1 MLLQLMCVELV
12 MRGKDGLPAPS
23 QACTW
28 PKNARPYDR
37 DVSKNIDPAKWKSQ
51 PRMQANRVITQRFF
65 HTSSLVTLP
74 VIVFHE
80 NALTRESTHAVF
92 EAMVRRF
99 CCPLSFALA
108 FGLLPACATS
118 ESTKPSP
125 SSSSSGDPMP
135 MGPSRI
141 AYGSRPEQFGDLR
154 VPKGGGPFPVV
165 VVIHGG
171 CWVNFYGLDLM
182 HEVSDVLTAQGLAT
196 WNIEYRRIG
205 DAESNYPNTMLD
217 VGLAIDHLRKIAAE
231 HRLDLAKV
239 TTIGHS
245 AGGHLAMWAAAR
257 AKLDNQNPLHGAD
270 PLPIRASVALAGV
283 LDLAESINLGVC
295 NGTAGKL
302 MQGTP
307 AEVPAHYA
315 ESSPKELLPLP
326 VPQRLIHG
334 NADTLVPVIMSQHYL
349 DAAKAAGDVGVTLN
363 VIEDADHFD
372 MITPSSSKW
381 PEVMKIILEVAR

>member
-1 MLLQLMCVELV
+1 
-12 MRGKDGLPAPS
+12 
-23 QACTW
+23 
-28 PKNARPYDR
+28 
-37 DVSKNIDPAKWKSQ
+37 
-51 PRMQANRVITQRFF
+51 
-65 HTSSLVTLP
+65 
-74 VIVFHE
+74 
-80 NALTRESTHAVF
+80 
-92 EAMVRRF
+92 
-99 CCPLSFALA
+99 
-108 FGLLPACATS
+108 
-118 ESTKPSP
+118 
-125 SSSSSGDPMP
+125 MP
-135 MGPSRI
+135 MGPLRI

-154 VPKGGGPFPVV
+154 VPKGSGPFPVV

-182 HEVSDVLTAQGLAT
+182 HDMSDVLTAQGLAT

-205 DAESNYPNTMLD
+205 DAESTYPNTMLD

-239 TTIGHS
+239 TTVGHS
-245 AGGHLAMWAAAR
+245 AGGHLAIWAAAR

-283 LDLAESINLGVC
+283 LDLAESIDLGVC

-315 ESSPKELLPLP
+315 ESSPKELLPIP

-334 NADTLVPVIMSQHYL
+334 NADFLSKLDFNVRFEVLEMELVDNLGFIRTKS
-349 DAAKAAGDVGVTLN
+349 VGTIVPKGQ
-363 VIEDADHFD
+363 
-372 MITPSSSKW
+372 TPTASEGNRELFVVKKVNGKW
-381 PEVMKIILEVAR
+381 LFHRYIFNPEVKAP